1 MSLLRVR
8 SFQGRIFLAILLVV
22 LLPAAVA
29 VAGGALTLRSI
40 GIRSGTLGAWDAVAE
55 TGQVLLDAVERS
67 GTADP
72 TLREAAARHREAL
85 SESVRMSR
93 LYTFV
98 AERVVR
104 ALPLAALLAG
114 MALAALAFGMAR
126 ILSRGFGRP
135 VAELAGWTERIARG
149 EPLPAASEH
158 PDAVEELDTLRQALR
173 RMADQIEEGRR
184 KAVEN
189 ARMRSWTH
197 LARRVAH
204 EIKNPLTPMRI
215 AAASLARGREG
226 AEADAAAVLLDEIQR
241 LDELARTFSQYGR
254 VPEGPR
260 SRVDLGELLRLLGA
274 RHGSGRIPVRVTTP
288 GEAVVVDGHYDALER
303 ALRNLV
309 LNAVEAQ
316 EVAGGQVDV
325 SVAREA
331 GQALVRVED
340 RGPGIPPELMEEI
353 WNPDVTTKSRG
364 TGLGLALVRQTVA
377 HHEGEVSVANRPDGG
392 ARFEVRLPLAA
403 SSGGDT
409 PPGAS
414 A

>member
-1 MSLLRVR
+1 MSFIRLR

-40 GIRSGTLGAWDAVAE
+40 GTRSGTLGAWDAVAE
-55 TGQVLLDAVERS
+55 SGQALLDAVEQA
-67 GTADP
+67 GAADP
-72 TLREAAARHREAL
+72 AVREAAARHREAL
-85 SESVRMSR
+85 SGSVRMSR

-98 AERVVR
+98 AQRVIRV
-104 ALPLAALLAG
+104 LPLVALVAGLAVTV
-114 MALAALAFGMAR
+114 LAFLTAR

-135 VAELAGWTERIARG
+135 VAELAGWTERIAHG
-149 EPLPAASEH
+149 EPLPPASEESES
-158 PDAVEELDTLRQALR
+158 VRELDTLRHALR

-189 ARMRSWTH
+189 ARMRSWTD

-204 EIKNPLTPMRI
+204 EIKNPLTPMSM
-215 AAASLARGREG
+215 AAASLAKGREG
-226 AEADAAAVLLDEIQR
+226 VEADAARVLMDEIRR

-260 SRVDLGELLRLLGA
+260 SQVDLGELVRMLGA
-274 RHGSGRIPVRVTTP
+274 QHGSERVPVRVSTP
-288 GEAVVVDGHYDALER
+288 AVAVVVDAHYDALER

-316 EVAGGQVDV
+316 EVSGGLVELT
-325 SVAREA
+325 VAEDR
-331 GQALVRVED
+331 GWALVRVED
-340 RGPGIPPELMEEI
+340 RGPGIPPELLEEI

-377 HHEGEVSVANRPDGG
+377 HHDGEVSVANRADGG
-392 ARFEVRLPLAA
+392 ARFEVRLPLPP
-403 SSGGDT
+403 T
-409 PPGAS
+409 PADDILPRGS

>member
-1 MSLLRVR
+1 MSVLRVR

-29 VAGGALTLRSI
+29 VVGGALTLRSI
-40 GIRSGTLGAWDAVAE
+40 GTRSGTLGAWDAVAE
-55 TGQVLLDAVERS
+55 TGQALLDAVERS
-67 GTADP
+67 GTTDP
-72 TLREAAARHREAL
+72 AVREAAARHREAL
-85 SESVRMSR
+85 SGSVRMSR
-93 LYTFV
+93 LYAFV
-98 AERVVR
+98 AQRAIRV
-104 ALPLAALLAG
+104 LPLVALAAGLAV
-114 MALAALAFGMAR
+114 AALAFLTAR
-126 ILSRGFGRP
+126 MLSRGFGRP

-149 EPLPAASEH
+149 DPLPPASEES
-158 PDAVEELDTLRQALR
+158 DSMRELDTLRHALR

-204 EIKNPLTPMRI
+204 EIKNPLTAMRM
-215 AAASLARGREG
+215 AAASLAHGREG
-226 AEADAAAVLLDEIQR
+226 AQADAAEVLLDEIQR

-260 SRVDLGELLRLLGA
+260 SLVDLGELVRLLAA
-274 RHGSGRIPVRVTTP
+274 RHASDRVPVQTSTP
-288 GEAVVVDGHYDALER
+288 SRAVMVEAHHDALER

-316 EVAGGQVDV
+316 EVSGGVV
-325 SVAREA
+325 ELTVAEDR
-331 GQALVRVED
+331 GWALVRVED
-340 RGPGIPPELMEEI
+340 RGPGIPPELLEEI

-377 HHEGEVSVANRPDGG
+377 HHDGEVSVANRDEGG

-403 SSGGDT
+403 TLGDDT
-409 PPGAS
+409 SPRGS